1 MEQVI
6 ELASQLED
14 SLAKHKHIMNNLSLL
29 NKPIANILQ
38 RMDGSV
44 GDGDPQPRKVLTVQ
58 MKPKVSYLFTEAH
71 DDMLLENFLW
81 DTICYL
87 NYLTHL
93 SDFEKVGI
101 ALSYLFGATK
111 LWQRK

>member
-1 MEQVI
+1 
-6 ELASQLED
+6 
-14 SLAKHKHIMNNLSLL
+14 
-29 NKPIANILQ
+29 
-38 RMDGSV
+38 
-44 GDGDPQPRKVLTVQ
+44 

-111 LWQRK
+111 LW